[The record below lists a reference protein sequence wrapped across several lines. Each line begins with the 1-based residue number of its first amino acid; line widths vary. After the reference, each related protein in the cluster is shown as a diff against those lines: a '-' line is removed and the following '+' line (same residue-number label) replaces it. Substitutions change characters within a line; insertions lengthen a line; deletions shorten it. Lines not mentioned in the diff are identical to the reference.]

1 MPYNAED
8 ALEII
13 NDELNTN
20 INLKGVSYSR
30 DTLED
35 TYDEEEKDKSYYNL
49 FKDRINKRLSKAKKD
64 WSDNNDY
71 MSK

>member
-1 MPYNAED
+1 MPFNAED

-20 INLKGVSYSR
+20 INLRGVSYSR

-64 WSDNNDY
+64 WSDNKDY